1 MWRRFI
7 KSEEACFTFQGFIF
21 LLSTIRPWKSVW
33 ELGAFLLCLKKHTRD
48 YVGVVWVQHDLL
60 SPSLYTERWKVLLRY
75 CSTAHKSETALWE
88 YKRTVKCLSWSRES
102 QGFRATSSWGVD
114 GGGRGGINSCTP
126 PLLTP
131 PNLPFRHCL
140 SCGTRSVMTL
150 SLRACNAVLC
160 RLRMKS
166 RSGIEWQFNQRPFQH
181 MPRICF
187 SSNCCTS
194 PGLQGDDR
202 SCWGSGRVGTLCF
215 QRALDERA
223 TEPWSA
229 GGEWKRAFEC
239 FPPSVVQC
247 IDYEERFPKTMTV
260 GHLWRTSCRALPYF
274 LCGSASVQN
283 IKGRVDF

>member
-1 MWRRFI
+1 MWELFEFNMICSR
-7 KSEEACFTFQGFIF
+7 
-21 LLSTIRPWKSVW
+21 LLSIQRDGRCFWDIAPQPTKERLLFESLKGQWNVW
-33 ELGAFLLCLKKHTRD
+33 AEAQSLKVFEPLQAGGLTVV
-48 YVGVVWVQHDLL
+48 VGGDKQLHP
-60 SPSLYTERWKVLLRY
+60 SPPHPPKPPIQTL
-75 CSTAHKSETALWE
+75 
-88 YKRTVKCLSWSRES
+88 
-102 QGFRATSSWGVD
+102 
-114 GGGRGGINSCTP
+114 
-126 PLLTP
+126 PLLWNEVRDDPLTP
-131 PNLPFRHCL
+131 
-140 SCGTRSVMTL
+140 
-150 SLRACNAVLC
+150 
-160 RLRMKS
+160 RL
-166 RSGIEWQFNQRPFQH
+166 QRCVAQVENEERLWHRVAIQSEAFPAH
-181 MPRICF
+181 ARICF

>member
-1 MWRRFI
+1 MWELFEFNMICSR
-7 KSEEACFTFQGFIF
+7 
-21 LLSTIRPWKSVW
+21 LLSIQRDGRCFWDIAPQPTKERLLFESLKGQWNVW
-33 ELGAFLLCLKKHTRD
+33 AEAQSLKVFEPLQAGGLTVV
-48 YVGVVWVQHDLL
+48 VGGDKQLHP
-60 SPSLYTERWKVLLRY
+60 SPP
-75 CSTAHKSETALWE
+75 H
-88 YKRTVKCLSWSRES
+88 
-102 QGFRATSSWGVD
+102 
-114 GGGRGGINSCTP
+114 
-126 PLLTP
+126 P

-150 SLRACNAVLC
+150 SLRACNAVLR

-166 RSGIEWQFNQRPFQH
+166 GCGIEWQFNQRPFQH

-215 QRALDERA
+215 QRALNERA